1 MILCCG
7 EALIDMLP
15 RLTDR
20 GEAAFA
26 PHPGG
31 AVFNTAVAL
40 GRLGVQ
46 AGFFCGV
53 SSDLF
58 GAQLAAHLEAS
69 GVSTALCPRPDRP
82 TTLAFVTLTDGQA
95 RYAFYDENTAMR
107 MLTPDALPPI
117 GGDVTALF
125 FGGISLVSEPCGSA
139 FEALALREAPE
150 RVVMLDPNIRPGF
163 IRDKAAY
170 RARLARMITVSD
182 ILKLSDEDLAWLMPD
197 QPEAAAIAAL
207 LGAGPALV
215 LVTRGAA
222 GAEAHDRAGVVRVP
236 AVPVAVIDTVGAG
249 DTFNAGFLT
258 ALEGAG
264 ALRRDALRHLS
275 EGVIQDALT
284 LATRAAAITA
294 GRAGADPP
302 GLADLV

>member
-15 RLTDR
+15 RITDR
-20 GEAAFA
+20 GEAAFV

-31 AVFNTAVAL
+31 AVLNTAVAL
-40 GRLGVQ
+40 GRLGVR
-46 AGFFCGV
+46 AGFFCGL

-58 GAQLAAHLEAS
+58 GAQLAAHLGAS

-107 MLTPDALPPI
+107 VLCPDDLPAI
-117 GGDVTALF
+117 GDDVSALF
-125 FGGISLVSEPCGSA
+125 LGGISLVSEPCGAA
-139 FEALALREAPE
+139 FEALALREAPA

-163 IRDKAAY
+163 IRDEAAY
-170 RARLARMITVSD
+170 RARLSRMIAVAD
-182 ILKLSDEDLAWLMPD
+182 ILKLSDEDLAWLLPD
-197 QPEAAAIAAL
+197 QPEAEAIAAL
-207 LGAGPALV
+207 QAAGPALV

-222 GAEAHDRAGVVRVP
+222 GAEAHHPGGVLHVP
-236 AVPVAVIDTVGAG
+236 AVPVTVIDTVGAG
-249 DTFNAGFLT
+249 DTFNAGFLA
-258 ALEGAG
+258 ALDQAA
-264 ALRRDALRHLS
+264 ALSRDALRTTPEQTLRN
-275 EGVIQDALT
+275 ALT
-284 LATRAAAITA
+284 LATRAASITA

-302 GLADLV
+302 VLADLA